1 MQKTIFGVLVSNFTG
16 AGIGFLL
23 NIILARL
30 LSVEE
35 YGRINLVLT
44 MIIVL
49 FTVFE
54 FGFTNST
61 VVFYNKFKEK
71 YSDIEAFI
79 NKLYFNYLL
88 FISLPIIG
96 LVLVLKYFYNLTI
109 VETSVIIVNVLI
121 FSIYRYILAIYQ
133 AKAEWKIYNILN
145 IMNNVIKLSI
155 LVVFLTVTYCFTND
169 TNQYDTVL
177 FAYIVSALLLL
188 LISFVV
194 SKPFKKLRFDKNIS
208 ILSDFKKIILPI
220 GISNIFIII
229 SMRADVFFIENYLGS
244 EQLGIYV
251 AANSLALVFPLI
263 TSSLMN
269 VFIQKTSNEKSD
281 FLKKILQTQKKYI
294 PYLILILVASML
306 ITEPLFLILFGE
318 NYIASV
324 DIFRILLI
332 AYIGGIF
339 FTPLESYFYSH
350 SQKVILYIKFI
361 QMLFIIIG
369 IWIALEF
376 FTLESVAIV
385 IVLSRVIG
393 WVILYANVKNI
404 NSGSI

>member
-145 IMNNVIKLSI
+145 IMNNVIKLII

-369 IWIALEF
+369 IWVALEF

>member
-145 IMNNVIKLSI
+145 IMNNVIKLII

-269 VFIQKTSNEKSD
+269 VFIQKSSNEKSD

-350 SQKVILYIKFI
+350 SQKVILYIRFI

-376 FTLESVAIV
+376 FTLGSVAIV